1 MEVIPAIDLRGGQV
15 VRLYQGDFSRE
26 TVYSADP
33 GAVAAEW
40 HNAGVAR
47 IHVVDLDGARQG
59 RMVNKG
65 AIETVL
71 KAVRAPVQVGGGIRS
86 METARGLLEMG
97 AARVVFG
104 TAAVRNPDLI
114 EAACAKLGSE
124 SVVVGVDARNGK
136 VAVQGWQHTETKEA
150 IDLMKSMVSLGVNR
164 FIYTD
169 IEADG
174 TLTGPNLGSVA
185 ALMKE
190 VAVPIIS
197 SGGIGSMEDLFAL
210 SETGVEGVIVGQ
222 ALYQG
227 KIDLRKAISL
237 FGQGSG

>member
-26 TVYSADP
+26 TVYSGDP

-40 HNAGVAR
+40 QDAGVAR
-47 IHVVDLDGARQG
+47 LHLVDLDGAREG

-65 AIETVL
+65 AIEAVL
-71 KAVRAPVQVGGGIRS
+71 EAVRIPVQVGGGIRS
-86 METARGLLEMG
+86 METARELLEMG
-97 AARVVFG
+97 ASRVVFG
-104 TAAVRNPDLI
+104 TAAVRDPGLI
-114 EAACAKLGSE
+114 EAACSKLGSE

-136 VAVQGWQHTETKEA
+136 VATQGWQHTETKEA
-150 IDLMKSMVSLGVNR
+150 VDLMKSMVSLGVNR

-174 TLTGPNLGSVA
+174 TLSGPNLGSVT

-190 VAVPIIS
+190 VAAPIIS
-197 SGGIGSMEDLFAL
+197 SGGISSMEDLLAL

-227 KIDLRKAISL
+227 KIELRKAVSL
-237 FGQGSG
+237 FGQGTG

>member
-26 TVYSADP
+26 TVYSGDP
-33 GAVAAEW
+33 GAVAVEW
-40 HNAGVAR
+40 QNAGVPR

-59 RMVNKG
+59 RLVNTR
-65 AIETVL
+65 AIEAVL
-71 KAVRAPVQVGGGIRS
+71 EAVRVPVQVGGGVRS
-86 METARGLLEMG
+86 METAKGLLEMG

-114 EAACAKLGSE
+114 EAACSKLGSE

-136 VAVQGWQHTETKEA
+136 VAVQGWQHTETNEA
-150 IDLMKSMVSLGVNR
+150 VDLMKSMVSLGVNR

-174 TLTGPNLGSVA
+174 TLAGPNLGSVA

-190 VAVPIIS
+190 FATPIIS
-197 SGGIGSMEDLFAL
+197 AGGISSMEDLFAL
-210 SETGVEGVIVGQ
+210 SEMGVEGVIIGQ

-227 KIDLRKAISL
+227 KIDLRKAASL
-237 FGQGSG
+237 FQGTG

>member
-15 VRLYQGDFSRE
+15 VRLYQGNFSRE
-26 TVYSADP
+26 TVYSGDP
-33 GAVAAEW
+33 GAVATEW
-40 HNAGVAR
+40 QDAGVSR
-47 IHVVDLDGARQG
+47 LHLVDLDGAREG
-59 RMVNKG
+59 RMVNKE
-65 AIETVL
+65 AIEAVL
-71 KAVRAPVQVGGGIRS
+71 EAVRIPVQVGGGVRS
-86 METARGLLEMG
+86 METARELLEMG
-97 AARVVFG
+97 ASRVVFG

-136 VAVQGWQHTETKEA
+136 VATQGWQHTETKKA
-150 IDLMKSMVSLGVNR
+150 VDLMKSMVSLGVNR

-169 IEADG
+169 IDTDG
-174 TLTGPNLGSVA
+174 TLSGPNLGSVT

-190 VAVPIIS
+190 VAAPIIS
-197 SGGIGSMEDLFAL
+197 SGGIGSMEDLLAL

-227 KIDLRKAISL
+227 KIELRKAVSL
-237 FGQGSG
+237 FGQGTG

>member
-26 TVYSADP
+26 TVYSGDP
-33 GAVAAEW
+33 VAMAAEW
-40 HNAGVAR
+40 QNAGVAR
-47 IHVVDLDGARQG
+47 LHVVDLEGARQG
-59 RMVNKG
+59 RLVNTR
-65 AIETVL
+65 AIEAVL
-71 KAVRAPVQVGGGIRS
+71 EAVRVPVQVGGGVRS
-86 METARGLLEMG
+86 METAKGLLEMG

-114 EAACAKLGSE
+114 EAACSKLGSE

-136 VAVQGWQHTETKEA
+136 VAVQGWQHTETNEA
-150 IDLMKSMVSLGVNR
+150 VDLMKSMVSLGVNR

-174 TLTGPNLGSVA
+174 TLAGPNLGSVA

-190 VAVPIIS
+190 FATPIIS
-197 SGGIGSMEDLFAL
+197 AGGISSMEDLFAL
-210 SETGVEGVIVGQ
+210 SEMGVEGVIIGQ

-227 KIDLRKAISL
+227 KIDLRKAASL
-237 FGQGSG
+237 FQGTG

>member
-26 TVYSADP
+26 TVYSGDP
-33 GAVAAEW
+33 VAMAAEW
-40 HNAGVAR
+40 QNAGVAR
-47 IHVVDLDGARQG
+47 LHVVDLDGARQG
-59 RMVNKG
+59 RLVNTR
-65 AIETVL
+65 AIEAVL
-71 KAVRAPVQVGGGIRS
+71 EAVRVPVQVGGGVRS
-86 METARGLLEMG
+86 METAKGLLEMG

-104 TAAVRNPDLI
+104 TAAVRDPDLI
-114 EAACAKLGSE
+114 ETACAKLGSE

-136 VAVQGWQHTETKEA
+136 VAVQGWQHTETNEA
-150 IDLMKSMVSLGVNR
+150 VDLMKSMVSLGVNR

-174 TLTGPNLGSVA
+174 TLAGPNLGSVA

-190 VAVPIIS
+190 FAAPIIS
-197 SGGIGSMEDLFAL
+197 AGGISSMEDLFAL
-210 SETGVEGVIVGQ
+210 SEMGVEGVIIGQ

-227 KIDLRKAISL
+227 KIDLRKAASL
-237 FGQGSG
+237 FQGTG

>member
-26 TVYSADP
+26 TVYSGDP
-33 GAVAAEW
+33 VAMAAEW
-40 HNAGVAR
+40 QNAGVAR
-47 IHVVDLDGARQG
+47 LHVVDLDGARQG
-59 RMVNKG
+59 RLVNTR
-65 AIETVL
+65 AIEAVL
-71 KAVRAPVQVGGGIRS
+71 EAVRVPVQVGGGVRS
-86 METARGLLEMG
+86 METAKGLLEMG

-104 TAAVRNPDLI
+104 TAAVRDPDLI
-114 EAACAKLGSE
+114 ETACAKLGSE

-136 VAVQGWQHTETKEA
+136 VAVQGWQHTETNEA
-150 IDLMKSMVSLGVNR
+150 VDLMKSMVSLGVNR

-174 TLTGPNLGSVA
+174 TLAGPNLGSVA

-190 VAVPIIS
+190 FATPIIS
-197 SGGIGSMEDLFAL
+197 AGGISSMEDLFAL
-210 SETGVEGVIVGQ
+210 SEMGVEGVIIGQ

-227 KIDLRKAISL
+227 KIDLRKAASL
-237 FGQGSG
+237 FQGTG

>member
-1 MEVIPAIDLRGGQV
+1 MEVIPAVDLRGGQV

-26 TVYSADP
+26 TVYSGDP
-33 GAVAAEW
+33 VAVATEW
-40 HNAGVAR
+40 QNAGVAR
-47 IHVVDLDGARQG
+47 LHLVDLDGARHG
-59 RMVNKG
+59 RPVNKE
-65 AIETVL
+65 AIEAVL
-71 KAVRAPVQVGGGIRS
+71 GAVRIPVQIGGGVRS

-104 TAAVRNPDLI
+104 TAAVRNPELI
-114 EAACAKLGSE
+114 EAACTELGSE

-136 VAVQGWQHTETKEA
+136 VAVQGWQHTETNEA
-150 IDLMKSMVSLGVNR
+150 VDLMKSMVNLGVNR

-174 TLTGPNLGSVA
+174 TLAGPNLGSVA
-185 ALMKE
+185 SVMKE
-190 VAVPIIS
+190 VAAPIIS
-197 SGGIGSMEDLFAL
+197 AGGIGSMEDLFAL

-227 KIDLRKAISL
+227 RIDLREAVSL
-237 FGQGSG
+237 FGQGTG

>member
-26 TVYSADP
+26 TVYSGDP
-33 GAVAAEW
+33 VAMAAEW
-40 HNAGVAR
+40 QNAGVAR
-47 IHVVDLDGARQG
+47 LHVVDLEGARQG
-59 RMVNKG
+59 RLVNTR
-65 AIETVL
+65 AIEAVL
-71 KAVRAPVQVGGGIRS
+71 EAVRVPVQVGGGVRS
-86 METARGLLEMG
+86 METAKGLLEMG

-104 TAAVRNPDLI
+104 TAAVRDPDLI
-114 EAACAKLGSE
+114 EAACSKLGSE

-136 VAVQGWQHTETKEA
+136 VAVQGWQHTETNEA
-150 IDLMKSMVSLGVNR
+150 VDLMKSMVSLGVNR

-174 TLTGPNLGSVA
+174 TLAGPNLGSVA

-190 VAVPIIS
+190 FATPIIS
-197 SGGIGSMEDLFAL
+197 AGGISSMEDLFAL
-210 SETGVEGVIVGQ
+210 SEMGVEGVIIGQ

-227 KIDLRKAISL
+227 KIDLRKAASL
-237 FGQGSG
+237 FQGTG